1 MAITRAQIARQL
13 LAQGGSPGNTTFQLA
28 RKRSDGKRPGYYG
41 PDAGEGGMESDF
53 GAGTYSDGGDNAID
67 RGEAPGGSNAQFA
80 ATQAAMA
87 QRAEAEAKAK
97 IEKEKKQ
104 KAEADFEKNRFN
116 YNRPNKVKKGLMKAI
131 SYMPIISRLTG
142 ITPDYLDEQDE
153 IPSNIENLALGNYN
167 PGSIGSPTYGKATD
181 AAMSNYKSTVG
192 GFPTRDTGGGGDGG
206 DNNNYIPPVYVQPTT
221 ADTAAT
227 TKDDEEANPFTA
239 QFTRAA
245 LTDADRAR
253 INEIGGLS
261 IFAANGGRIGYDM
274 GGEVMD
280 QELQAGA
287 PNLTIEGNQI
297 PQQEEQA
304 SMPDIDAELYQL
316 FMDALRKGDIPQG
329 TTFDTYKQLM
339 MQMMSQQQGEQMQPE
354 MQEGIMQAQMME
366 PEREMAAYG
375 GIMGLDGRRAYG
387 FGSVFKSISRPFKKA
402 ASAIKKVAKSP
413 IGKAALLYAGGTYL
427 GGTSLFSGP
436 ASAKFTGGNFFS
448 TLGKRMANPGLLKRL
463 YNPAFLQST
472 AGSTLSATPSVT
484 AGLGA
489 EEFARATYA
498 NQYNKLKAL
507 NPVSKGNF
515 VTNLFKNKATGAID
529 PLKVFAGITAAGVGA
544 GLYTA
549 KTQEDEESLQ
559 DILGARD
566 KTSMDLPGIR
576 KYIADNMGNIDPN
589 EYAYLSKASYAA
601 DGGRIGYANGGGDV
615 FPDDD
620 AFSEPKMSREDMA
633 QRGQSKIYDQ
643 YGSMTSS
650 ELKKLLENLRYQR
663 LRERYSFGVENL
675 MQNNKAEGGL
685 MNLGG
690 NEMDLR
696 GGGFVPLGAKEKADD
711 VPARL
716 SKNEFVF
723 TADAVRAAG
732 GGSVDKGAEKM
743 YNTMKRLEGVVA

>member
-1 MAITRAQIARQL
+1 MANSFVNKKVDLTTTSATTLYTVPSATTAVIKSILVSEDTGNADTITISLTNTSSAVFSLFKTKAIGANATVELLTAPLVVEESEIIKVTAATANRLHVVLSALEIKPRQVTTQTMAITRAQIARQL

-104 KAEADFEKNRFN
+104 KAEAAFEKNRFN

-131 SYMPIISRLTG
+131 SFMPITSRLTG
-142 ITPDYLDEQDE
+142 ITKDYIDEE
-153 IPSNIENLALGNYN
+153 EKKAAEIENLALGNYN

-192 GFPTRDTGGGGDGG
+192 GFPTRDTGGGDGG
-206 DNNNYIPPVYVQPTT
+206 DNDNYIPPVYVQPTT

-329 TTFDTYKQLM
+329 TTFDTYKELM

-354 MQEGIMQAQMME
+354 MQEGIMQASTMQ

-375 GIMGLDGRRAYG
+375 GIMGSDGRKRYG
-387 FGSVFKSISRPFKKA
+387 FGSFFKKA
-402 ASAIKKVAKSP
+402 ARAIKKVAKSP
-413 IGKAALLYAGGTYL
+413 IGKAALLAGGAYLL
-427 GGTSLFSGP
+427 GGSSFLGGQGMFAKGQGLTRFSNLKNIMNFTKLSEAQKLKNSLPLLNTS
-436 ASAKFTGGNFFS
+436 
-448 TLGKRMANPGLLKRL
+448 GKVPQSLLSK
-463 YNPAFLQST
+463 
-472 AGSTLSATPSVT
+472 
-484 AGLGA
+484 GLGLVK
-489 EEFARATYA
+489 
-498 NQYNKLKAL
+498 NNKMASILGL
-507 NPVSKGNF
+507 SG
-515 VTNLFKNKATGAID
+515 L
-529 PLKVFAGITAAGVGA
+529 A

-549 KTQEDEESLQ
+549 KTQEEEESL
-559 DILGARD
+559 DDLIGRSARGPSLD
-566 KTSMDLPGIR
+566 PAGIR
-576 KYIADNMGNIDPN
+576 RQIAENMGNVDPN

-601 DGGRIGYANGGGDV
+601 DGGRIG
-615 FPDDD
+615 
-620 AFSEPKMSREDMA
+620 A
-633 QRGQSKIYDQ
+633 Q
-643 YGSMTSS
+643 
-650 ELKKLLENLRYQR
+650 
-663 LRERYSFGVENL
+663 
-675 MQNNKAEGGL
+675 EGGM

-743 YNTMKRLEGVVA
+743 YNTMKRLEGVTA